1 MPTGNYEIQGKKL
14 PSVTT
19 IINRFKNATGLIIW
33 SNQLGLKGLNYF
45 DELKKAGDTGTALH
59 DLAELH
65 ILEKDYELPEDP
77 IAIHCFQQFIEWW
90 ESLDCEVIWTEKKY
104 TSKKLNV
111 GGCPDLLVRKFNVE
125 KNKDEIILVDFKTS
139 KAVYPDMLI
148 QLSCYKSL
156 IEENDNIE
164 IDRAVIVR
172 FPKDDDETEIKKFF
186 TEDFA
191 VGLKQFKLLRKAFD
205 LDKDLNKILKGKK

>member
-1 MPTGNYEIQGKKL
+1 MPTGDYIINNKKL
-14 PSVTT
+14 PSATQV
-19 IINRFKNATGLIIW
+19 IGRFKNAMGLIIW

-45 DELKKAGDTGTALH
+45 DELKKAGNTGTSLH
-59 DLAELH
+59 DLAELY
-65 ILEKDYELPEDP
+65 ILEKNYELPDDS
-77 IAIHCFQQFIEWW
+77 IAVHCFKQFVEWW
-90 ESLDCEVIWTEKKY
+90 DSLDCEVIWTEKKY

-111 GGCPDLLVRKFNVE
+111 GGCPDLLIK
-125 KNKDEIILVDFKTS
+125 KDGKYVLVDFKTS
-139 KAVYPDMLI
+139 KAVYSDMLI
-148 QLSCYKSL
+148 QLSCYAEL
-156 IEENDNIE
+156 IKENDGIE

-186 TEDFA
+186 KDDLA

>member
-77 IAIHCFQQFIEWW
+77 IAVHCFQQFIEWW
-90 ESLDCEVIWTEKKY
+90 ESLDWEVIWTEKKY

-111 GGCPDLLVRKFNVE
+111 GGCPDLLVK
-125 KNKDEIILVDFKTS
+125 KDGKYILVDFKTS
-139 KAVYPDMLI
+139 KAVYSDMLI
-148 QLSCYKSL
+148 QLSCYAEL
-156 IEENDNIE
+156 IKENDNIE

-172 FPKDDDETEIKKFF
+172 FPKDDDETEIIKFF
-186 TEDFA
+186 TEDLA

-205 LDKDLNKILKGKK
+205 LDKDLNKILKRKK

>member
-1 MPTGNYEIQGKKL
+1 MPTGKYELQGKKL

-19 IINRFKNATGLIIW
+19 IISRFKNATGLIIW
-33 SNQLGLKGLNYF
+33 SNQLGLQGLNYF

-59 DLAELH
+59 DLAELY
-65 ILEKDYELPEDP
+65 ILKKEYELPDDP
-77 IAIHCFQQFIEWW
+77 TAIHCFEQFIEWW
-90 ESLDCEVIWTEKKY
+90 DSLDCEVIWTEKKY

-111 GGCPDLLVRKFNVE
+111 GGCPDLLVK
-125 KNKDEIILVDFKTS
+125 KDGKYILVDFKTS
-139 KAVYPDMLI
+139 KAVYSDMII
-148 QLSCYKSL
+148 QLSCYAEL
-156 IEENDNIE
+156 IKENDGIE

-186 TEDFA
+186 KDDLA
-191 VGLKQFKLLRKAFD
+191 VGLKQFTLLRKAFD

>member
-1 MPTGNYEIQGKKL
+1 MPTGNYELQGKKL

-19 IINRFKNATGLIIW
+19 IIGRFKNATGLIIW

-111 GGCPDLLVRKFNVE
+111 GGCPDLLVKHDG
-125 KNKDEIILVDFKTS
+125 KYILVDFKTS
-139 KAVYPDMLI
+139 KAVYSDMLI
-148 QLSCYKSL
+148 QLSCYAEL
-156 IEENDNIE
+156 IKENDGIE
-164 IDRAVIVR
+164 IHRAVIVR

-186 TEDFA
+186 KDDLA

>member
-1 MPTGNYEIQGKKL
+1 MPTGNYELKGKKL

-19 IINRFKNATGLIIW
+19 IIGRFKNAIGLIIW

-45 DELKKAGDTGTALH
+45 DELKKAADTGSSLH
-59 DLAELH
+59 DLAELF
-65 ILEKDYELPEDP
+65 ILKKEYELPDDP

-111 GGCPDLLVRKFNVE
+111 GGCPDLLVK
-125 KNKDEIILVDFKTS
+125 KDGKYILVDLKTS
-139 KAVYPDMLI
+139 KAVYSDMLI
-148 QLSCYKSL
+148 QLSCYAEL
-156 IEENDNIE
+156 IKENDGIE

-186 TEDFA
+186 KDDLA

>member
-14 PSVTT
+14 PSATQV
-19 IINRFKNATGLIIW
+19 IGRFKNAIGLIIW

-45 DELKKAGDTGTALH
+45 DELKKAGDTGTKLH
-59 DLAELH
+59 DLAELF
-65 ILEKDYELPEDP
+65 ILKKEYELPDDP

-90 ESLDCEVIWTEKKY
+90 KSLDCEVIWTEKKY

-111 GGCPDLLVRKFNVE
+111 GGCPDLLVK
-125 KNKDEIILVDFKTS
+125 KDGKYILVDFKTS
-139 KAVYPDMLI
+139 KAVYSDMLI
-148 QLSCYKSL
+148 QLSCYAEL
-156 IEENDNIE
+156 IKENDGIE

-186 TEDFA
+186 KDDLA

-205 LDKDLNKILKGKK
+205 LDKDLNKILKGKKK

>member
-1 MPTGNYEIQGKKL
+1 MPTGDYILKDKKL

-19 IINRFKNATGLIIW
+19 IIGRFKNAIGLIIW

-45 DELKKAGDTGTALH
+45 DELKKAGDTGTSLH

-65 ILEKDYELPEDP
+65 IKGEDYELPEDP
-77 IAIHCFQQFIEWW
+77 TVLHCFNQFLEWW
-90 ESLDCEVIWTEKKY
+90 DNLTCEVIWTEKKY
-104 TSKKLNV
+104 ISKELNV
-111 GGCPDLLVRKFNVE
+111 GGCPDLLVK
-125 KNKDEIILVDFKTS
+125 KDGKYILVDFKSS
-139 KAVYPDMLI
+139 KAVYSDMII
-148 QLSCYKSL
+148 QLSCYANL
-156 IEENDNIE
+156 IKENDNIE

-172 FPKDDDETEIKKFF
+172 FPKDDDDTEIRKF
-186 TEDFA
+186 TKEELA

>member
-19 IINRFKNATGLIIW
+19 IISRFKNATGLIIW

-77 IAIHCFQQFIEWW
+77 IAVHCFQQFIEWW

-111 GGCPDLLVRKFNVE
+111 GGCPDLLVK
-125 KNKDEIILVDFKTS
+125 KDGKYILVDFKTS
-139 KAVYPDMLI
+139 KAVYSDMLI
-148 QLSCYKSL
+148 QLSCYAEL
-156 IEENDNIE
+156 IKENDNIE

-186 TEDFA
+186 TEDLA

-205 LDKDLNKILKGKK
+205 LDKDLNKILKRKK

>member
-1 MPTGNYEIQGKKL
+1 MPTGNYLLKGKKV

-19 IINRFKNATGLIIW
+19 IISRFKNATGLIIW
-33 SNQLGLKGLNYF
+33 SNKLGLQGINYF

-59 DLAELH
+59 DLAELF
-65 ILEKDYELPEDP
+65 ILNKKYQLPDDP
-77 IAIHCFQQFIEWW
+77 IAIHCFQQFIDWW
-90 ESLDCEVIWTEKKY
+90 DSINCEVIWTEKKY

-111 GGCPDLLVRKFNVE
+111 GGCPDLLVKQDG
-125 KNKDEIILVDFKTS
+125 KYILVDFKTS
-139 KAVYPDMLI
+139 KAVYSDMLI

-172 FPKDDDETEIKKFF
+172 FQKDDDETEIKKFF
-186 TEDFA
+186 TEDLA

>member
-1 MPTGNYEIQGKKL
+1 MPTGDYIINNKKL

-19 IINRFKNATGLIIW
+19 IIGRFKNSIGLIIW

-45 DELKKAGDTGTALH
+45 DELKKAADTGSSLH
-59 DLAELH
+59 DLAELF
-65 ILEKDYELPEDP
+65 ILKKEYELPDNP
-77 IAIHCFQQFIEWW
+77 VAIHCFQQFIEWW

-111 GGCPDLLVRKFNVE
+111 GGCPDLLIK
-125 KNKDEIILVDFKTS
+125 KDGKYILVDFKTS
-139 KAVYPDMLI
+139 KAVYSDMII
-148 QLSCYKSL
+148 QLSCYAEL
-156 IEENDNIE
+156 IKENDGIE

-186 TEDFA
+186 KDDLA

>member
-59 DLAELH
+59 DLAELY
-65 ILEKDYELPEDP
+65 ILNKKYQLPDDK
-77 IAIHCFQQFIEWW
+77 AAVDCFQQFIDWW
-90 ESLDCEVIWTEKKY
+90 DSIDCEVIWTEKKY

-111 GGCPDLLVRKFNVE
+111 GGCPDLLVKQDG
-125 KNKDEIILVDFKTS
+125 KYILVDFKTS
-139 KAVYPDMLI
+139 KAVYSDMLI
-148 QLSCYKSL
+148 QLSCYAEL
-156 IEENDNIE
+156 IKENDNIE

-186 TEDFA
+186 KDDLA

>member
-1 MPTGNYEIQGKKL
+1 MPTGNYELQGKKL

-19 IINRFKNATGLIIW
+19 IIGRFKNAIGLIIW

-77 IAIHCFQQFIEWW
+77 IAVHCFQQFIEWW

-111 GGCPDLLVRKFNVE
+111 GGCPDLLVKQDG
-125 KNKDEIILVDFKTS
+125 KYILVDFKTS
-139 KAVYPDMLI
+139 KAVYSDMLI
-148 QLSCYKSL
+148 QLSCYAEL
-156 IEENDNIE
+156 IKENDNIE

-186 TEDFA
+186 TEDLA